1 MRNQTVQADT
11 KSHNHLD
18 KNFHLANKKALF
30 YNIRDY

>member
-1 MRNQTVQADT
+1 MRSIQVSNET

-30 YNIRDY
+30 YNIRNY